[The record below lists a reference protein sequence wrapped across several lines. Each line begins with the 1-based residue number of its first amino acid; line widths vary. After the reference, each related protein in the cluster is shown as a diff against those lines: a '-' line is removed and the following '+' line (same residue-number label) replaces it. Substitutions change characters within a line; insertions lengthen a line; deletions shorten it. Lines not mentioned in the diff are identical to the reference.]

1 MKKTAAKKTV
11 ARKGA
16 PLPFE
21 IHATR
26 DQPLGMPVERFL
38 RTYWHKH
45 PLLIRNA
52 FPDFQSPLQPE
63 DLAGLACEDGVL
75 ARLISHDR
83 AADDWTV
90 RTGPFQETD
99 FPGLP
104 DHDWTLLV
112 QDVDKWDA
120 DVRAL
125 LEQFRFL
132 PRWRID
138 DIMISFAATGGS
150 VGAHVDHY
158 DVFLLQGLGHRRWQV
173 DARTSQGRKPTPLA
187 FRDDVDIK
195 LLREFKPTHDWVLGP
210 GDMLYLPPLVPHH
223 GVAQDACLTFSI
235 GTRAPSS
242 AELIGD
248 YLDTLIADADEAVRY
263 HDEDLKVPADPY
275 EIDVTAM
282 NRVVAALNAL
292 RMNDPDRLGD
302 WFGRFMTTYRASGD
316 VVPAPEPIPR
326 EAVEQALDEG
336 VLLHRHPWSRLA
348 WRRAKRGATL
358 FCSGLEFALSVKDA
372 SRLAAAEEIDGA
384 LYGQLSVRG
393 REVVLEL
400 LAQGHY
406 QRAHE
411 DQYEDLDDDNDAHTL
426 SLSADHLDNDEDA
439 DLDTDTDATQID
451 ADADVE
457 AVADEADQPD
467 ALEEAEDE
475 DDNAEAAADTGMA
488 NDASATQE
496 DDAANPADDDALHND
511 EDPQHA

>member
-1 MKKTAAKKTV
+1 MKKTPAKKIA

-38 RTYWHKH
+38 RNYWHKH

-52 FPDFQSPLQPE
+52 FADFQSPLQPE

-83 AADDWTV
+83 ATDDWNV

-158 DVFLLQGLGHRRWQV
+158 DVFLLQGQGHRRWQI
-173 DARTSQGRKPTPLA
+173 DARAQQGRKAAPLA
-187 FRDDVDIK
+187 FRDDVELK
-195 LLREFKPTHDWVLGP
+195 LLRDFKPTHDWVLGP

-223 GVAQDACLTFSI
+223 GVAEDACLTFSI

-282 NRVVAALNAL
+282 NRVVEALNAL

-316 VVPAPEPIPR
+316 VVPAPEPIPAR
-326 EAVEQALDEG
+326 RSSRRWKKACCCTVTPGRGWPGGAPS
-336 VLLHRHPWSRLA
+336 VAPPCSAAAWNSRCRPRMPHVWPRPKRSTARCMRSCPTVAARWCWSC
-348 WRRAKRGATL
+348 WRRAITSAPTRRRRTT
-358 FCSGLEFALSVKDA
+358 
-372 SRLAAAEEIDGA
+372 SRT
-384 LYGQLSVRG
+384 STTTRP
-393 REVVLEL
+393 
-400 LAQGHY
+400 
-406 QRAHE
+406 
-411 DQYEDLDDDNDAHTL
+411 T
-426 SLSADHLDNDEDA
+426 S
-439 DLDTDTDATQID
+439 
-451 ADADVE
+451 
-457 AVADEADQPD
+457 
-467 ALEEAEDE
+467 
-475 DDNAEAAADTGMA
+475 
-488 NDASATQE
+488 
-496 DDAANPADDDALHND
+496 
-511 EDPQHA
+511 

>member
-1 MKKTAAKKTV
+1 MV
-11 ARKGA
+11 APKRA
-16 PLPFE
+16 HLPFE

-38 RTYWHKH
+38 RNYWHKY

-83 AADDWTV
+83 AKDNWNV

-99 FPGLP
+99 FPDLP

-125 LEQFRFL
+125 LERFHFL
-132 PRWRID
+132 PRWRLD

-158 DVFLLQGLGHRRWQV
+158 DVFLLQGQGHRRWQV
-173 DARTSQGRKPTPLA
+173 DARAQLGRKAAPLA
-187 FRDDVDIK
+187 FRDDVELK

-223 GVAQDACLTFSI
+223 GVAEDACLAFSI

-282 NRVVAALNAL
+282 NRVVEALNAL

-302 WFGRFMTTYRASGD
+302 WFGRFITTYRASGD
-316 VVPAPEPIPR
+316 VVPAAEPIPR
-326 EAVEQALDEG
+326 EAVEQALEEG

-358 FCSGLEFALSVKDA
+358 FCSGLEFALSTKDA
-372 SRLAAAEEIDGA
+372 ARLAAAEEVDGA
-384 LYGQLSVRG
+384 LYAQLSTRG
-393 REVVLEL
+393 REAVLEL

-411 DQYEDLDDDNDAHTL
+411 E
-426 SLSADHLDNDEDA
+426 
-439 DLDTDTDATQID
+439 
-451 ADADVE
+451 
-457 AVADEADQPD
+457 
-467 ALEEAEDE
+467 
-475 DDNAEAAADTGMA
+475 
-488 NDASATQE
+488 
-496 DDAANPADDDALHND
+496 ADDDIEHIEDDQAHALRLSTSHDDAETDTPDTD
-511 EDPQHA
+511 EEIDAEANVEEVPDTADSPAEAVDAEQDDDSDIADDEASDDSDEAPKRV

>member
-83 AADDWTV
+83 ATDDWTV

-173 DARTSQGRKPTPLA
+173 DARSSQGRKPTPLA

-223 GVAQDACLTFSI
+223 GVAEDACLTFSI

-282 NRVVAALNAL
+282 DRVVAALNAL

-426 SLSADHLDNDEDA
+426 SLSADHADDEDA
-439 DLDTDTDATQID
+439 DLDADTDATQID

-475 DDNAEAAADTGMA
+475 DDTADAAADTGTA
-488 NDASATQE
+488 SDASATQE
-496 DDAANPADDDALHND
+496 DDAANPADDDALHDD
-511 EDPQHA
+511 EDPQRA